1 MSSVSIRTKLTF
13 ISVFLILNLPAS
25 SALAEQ
31 ARVNTESVHEETPRN
46 IDHLSKTNP
55 TVSPVFHTSSSG
67 IANRREQGNSI
78 EEDTKNHEN
87 HRYHVATVDFPHVS
101 IPYIISAWILIAGL
115 AKIGFHVTPKIG
127 LICPE
132 SCILIVVGAIIGLLL
147 FYTGLERVGPLTPN
161 VFFLYMLPPIILDAG
176 YFMPNRLFFDNMT
189 SILLYAVVGTV
200 WNALTIGFSLWGVG
214 LTGLYGVDMPLLDTL
229 LFSSIVS
236 AVDPV
241 AVLAVFEEIHVN
253 EVLYILVF
261 GESLLNDAV
270 TVVLYHMFEGYTEMG
285 QKNILPIDYLAGVLS
300 FIVASLGGALLGVVW
315 GILAAFLSRF
325 THHVLII
332 EPLFVFVLGYLSYL
346 TAELFHLSGI
356 VALTFC
362 GMTMKNYVEENISY
376 KSHITLKY
384 TMKMLANTSET
395 IIFLFLGAST
405 VNENH
410 DWNTWFVIMTILF
423 CSVYRSIGV
432 LIQTWML
439 NFFRLH
445 KINKVEQFIMAYGG
459 LRGAVA
465 FALVLVVSEKYIPSK
480 SMMVT
485 TIIVVVYFTVFLQ
498 GMTIGP
504 LVRFLNVA
512 TSNKTKPS
520 MNERLHTRLI
530 DHLMA
535 GIEDI
540 AGHLIGNYHL
550 RDKFKHYNNKF
561 IRPLLTRDHHV
572 KEPKI
577 FETYSKLNLTD
588 AMNLV
593 KQNNIMGSVT
603 RIDQKISLSSLI
615 RSYTQSNLP
624 RYSDGSVLSS
634 QGVTS
639 QSESSFVNLDMGEL
653 AYSPSYK
660 DLADAQLHHI
670 LSDSMFKPPRRL
682 HRYSRDVIDETT
694 PHPPFHHKTRM
705 QIRHILND
713 KKSKKRKGYHHNNVR
728 NDYICNGKGPKSQKY
743 SRQKKQNTDSNSRKT
758 TSLRFTLPASIS
770 EISEVE
776 NYSHQNQEMV
786 LDDDDN
792 PLFGT
797 VFSPDDNGITFT
809 ARMTPPEN
817 DTHKRDTATMPLS
830 CTITET
836 TLPWKRDENCTDGCC
851 VWKQQEFPP
860 WVDNKE
866 YHVYT
871 SLTNTFMGKIS
882 SDADTKT
889 PDVFTVFGLEKPIQ
903 EDTKN
908 ENINTVNKFIVSQTD
923 NIGAESVLPK
933 EEDSANLEIE
943 NVETA
948 NRFINRQL
956 YNTGAESALSGEY
969 SFYHVHPKESEEF
982 VSKNQKAEN
991 KVDVSIE
998 MQDKLA
1004 KVPQMLNSWQ
1014 ESQAFVINLSDEE
1027 IMSERL

>member
-1 MSSVSIRTKLTF
+1 MSSTSFRRKLTF
-13 ISVFLILNLPAS
+13 ISLFSILNLFTNAV
-25 SALAEQ
+25 LAEN
-31 ARVNTESVHEETPRN
+31 ARVNTESVFVGSPRHG
-46 IDHLSKTNP
+46 DHLSKTNP
-55 TVSPVFHTSSSG
+55 TVSPVVRTSSLG
-67 IANRREQGNSI
+67 ISKIHGGKNAV
-78 EEDTKNHEN
+78 EESHKTHER

-101 IPYIISAWILIAGL
+101 VPYIISVWILIAGL

-132 SCILIVVGAIIGLLL
+132 SCILIVVGVIIGLLL

-176 YFMPNRLFFDNMT
+176 YFMPNRLFFDNMA

-270 TVVLYHMFEGYTEMG
+270 TVVLYHMFEGYAEMG

-300 FIVASLGGALLGVVW
+300 FFVASLGGAFLGVVW
-315 GILAAFLSRF
+315 GILVAFLSRF

-376 KSHITLKY
+376 KSHVTLKY
-384 TMKMLANTSET
+384 TLKMLANTSET

-410 DWNTWFVIMTILF
+410 DWNTWFVIMTVLF
-423 CSVYRSIGV
+423 CTVYRSIGV
-432 LIQTWML
+432 LIQTWIL

-520 MNERLHTRLI
+520 MNERLHSRLI

-540 AGHLIGNYHL
+540 TGHLIGNYHL

-572 KEPKI
+572 REPKI
-577 FETYSKLNLTD
+577 FETYSKLNITD

-593 KQNNIMGSVT
+593 KRNNTMGSVT
-603 RIDQKISLSSLI
+603 RNDQNISLSSLI

-624 RYSDGSVLSS
+624 RYLDGSGLSS
-634 QGVTS
+634 QTVTS

-660 DLADAQLHHI
+660 DLADAELHHI
-670 LSDSMFKPPRRL
+670 LSDSMFKPPRRFR
-682 HRYSRDVIDETT
+682 RYSRDVIDETT

-705 QIRHILND
+705 QIRHVLND
-713 KKSKKRKGYHHNNVR
+713 KKSKKRKGHHHNNK
-728 NDYICNGKGPKSQKY
+728 NDYICNGNGHKTQKY
-743 SRQKKQNTDSNSRKT
+743 SKQKKKNTVSNSHKT

-770 EISEVE
+770 EISEVK
-776 NYSHQNQEMV
+776 NFSNQTEEMV
-786 LDDDDN
+786 LDYN
-792 PLFGT
+792 PLFGPE
-797 VFSPDDNGITFT
+797 FSPDDNGITFT
-809 ARMTPPEN
+809 ARKTSSEHDIHSSN
-817 DTHKRDTATMPLS
+817 TATSPPPS
-830 CTITET
+830 TITET
-836 TLPWKRDENCTDGCC
+836 TLPWKREEDCTDGCY
-851 VWKQQEFPP
+851 VWKQEEFPP

-871 SLTNTFMGKIS
+871 SLTNTFLSKIS
-882 SDADTKT
+882 SESDIKT

-903 EDTKN
+903 EDNEN
-908 ENINTVNKFIVSQTD
+908 ENIKSVNKFTVSQPD

-933 EEDSANLEIE
+933 DVANLGIE

-948 NRFINRQL
+948 NRFINRQM
-956 YNTGAESALSGEY
+956 YNTSAKSALSGEY
-969 SFYHVHPKESEEF
+969 VPCHVLSMDSEEF
-982 VSKNQKAEN
+982 DSKSQKTEN
-991 KVDVSIE
+991 KVDVSVE
-998 MQDKLA
+998 MQDKSR
-1004 KVPQMLNSWQ
+1004 KVPQMLNSQQ
-1014 ESQAFVINLSDEE
+1014 ESQEFVINVSDDE